1 MNQATTLHV
10 VTYKILQIIIMDE
23 FFLLEEVNM
32 RRIQRHQQTS
42 MDWMDLPYTGNFCS
56 IQGSL
61 RKVFL
66 DSLSILMAS
75 SKVRATEVAP
85 SPL

>member
-1 MNQATTLHV
+1 MNRATTLHV
-10 VTYKILQIIIMDE
+10 VTYNILQIIIMDE

-32 RRIQRHQQTS
+32 RRIQRHQQTR
-42 MDWMDLPYTGNFCS
+42 MDWMDLPYTGNFSS

-66 DSLSILMAS
+66 DLSILMAT
-75 SKVRATEVAP
+75 SKVRATEVEHF
-85 SPL
+85 